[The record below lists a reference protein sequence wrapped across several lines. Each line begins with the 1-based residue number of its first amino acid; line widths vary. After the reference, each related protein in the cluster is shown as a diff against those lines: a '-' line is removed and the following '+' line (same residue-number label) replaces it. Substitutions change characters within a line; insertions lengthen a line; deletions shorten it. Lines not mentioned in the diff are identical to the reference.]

1 MIKDGRFI
9 LDGMENVVINIGK
22 ITTEEE
28 TAEEEWEPMG
38 PTPKPGILSL
48 RKWDHRLLKDFPPFY
63 SPICDMCC
71 LCTYGKCDL
80 TGDRKGACG
89 IDIAAQQARIV
100 LIACCI
106 GTAAHAGHAN
116 HVLHELI
123 RWRGR
128 DHPIDLGPYIDVEA
142 PIIRTVVG
150 TRPKT
155 LGDLEDILEYVNQ
168 QLVHALSSTHTGQEG
183 AYIDFESKALHVS
196 MIDNLVKE
204 VADIAQIAGFDFP
217 KGDPDAAL
225 VDFGLGS
232 VDRSKPVIVFI
243 GHYPAVSV
251 ATIDYIEERGLSD
264 KIEVC
269 GICCTAIETSR
280 YRASAKV
287 IGPLSMQ
294 LFFVR
299 AGIADVLVLDEQCV
313 RTDLLEQAQKTGAPL
328 ILTTDKICYN
338 LPDVTDQDPDRVV
351 SDLLGGAPG
360 VLISDP
366 LRAAEVITKTA
377 LAVKPKRDQLK
388 HLPTEEEVVEHA
400 HACTE
405 CGWCDRACP
414 NSLPVREAMIA
425 AKEGNLGKLSDLF
438 SPCMSCG
445 RCESEC
451 EREIP
456 IISMIEKAA
465 AEIAFG
471 ETFTMRAGRGPVLD
485 TEIREVGAPIVLG
498 EIPGVV
504 ALVGCSNFPDGEVEV
519 AKIAE
524 EFARRKYIV
533 VATGCSAMAMAMYRD
548 EEGKTLYE
556 KYPGSFAAGGV
567 VNIGSCVANSHIIG
581 AAIKIA
587 AIFARMPLRGNFE
600 EIADYILNKVGA
612 CGIAWG
618 AMSQKAASIAT
629 GTNRWGIPV
638 IVGPHG
644 SKYRRA
650 YLSNKELSEWEL
662 YDKRTKEV
670 APGEPAPEHLLYPA
684 ETMEEAIVAIAK
696 FCIRPS
702 DNAKGRQIKLSNYV
716 DLYKKYMGTLPPDL
730 HLFIRKETDIPIT
743 MKGEIMEYL
752 KEVGWEPRKAVGE
765 PSRLEPEEGGA
776 SA

>member
-22 ITTEEE
+22 VTTEEE
-28 TAEEEWEPMG
+28 LAEQEWEPMG

-48 RKWDHRLLKDFPPFY
+48 RNWDHRLLKDFPPFY
-63 SPICDMCC
+63 APICDMCC

-80 TGDRKGACG
+80 TENRKGACG
-89 IDIAAQQARIV
+89 IDIAAQQARMV
-100 LIACCI
+100 TIACCI

-123 RWRGR
+123 KWRGR

-155 LGDLEDILEYVNQ
+155 LGDLEEILDYVNQ
-168 QLVHALSSTHTGQEG
+168 QLVHVLSSTHTGQEG
-183 AYIDFESKALHVS
+183 SFIDFESKALHVS
-196 MIDNLVKE
+196 MIDNLAKE

-217 KGDPDAAL
+217 RGDPDAAL
-225 VDFGLGS
+225 IDFGFGA
-232 VDRSKPVIVFI
+232 VDRTKPIIVFI

-251 ATIDYIEERGLSD
+251 ATIDYIEEHGLSD

-280 YRASAKV
+280 YSASAKV

-299 AGIADVLVLDEQCV
+299 SGIADVIVLDEQCV
-313 RTDLLEQAQKTGAPL
+313 RTDLLEEAQKVGAPL

-338 LPDVTDQDPDRVV
+338 LPDVTNRDSDKVV
-351 SDLLGGAPG
+351 EDLLNGAPG

-366 LRAAEVITKTA
+366 HKAAKVITETA
-377 LAVKPKRDQLK
+377 LKVKPKRDALN
-388 HLPTEEEVVEHA
+388 HLPELEEVRELA
-400 HACTE
+400 EACIE

-414 NSLPVREAMIA
+414 NSLPVKDAMIK
-425 AKEGNLGKLSDLF
+425 AKEGDFEGLSNLF

-451 EREIP
+451 KKDLP
-456 IISMIEKAA
+456 IVSMILKSAQ
-465 AEIAFG
+465 EIAFG
-471 ETFTMRAGRGPVLD
+471 ETYTMRAGRGPVLD
-485 TEIREVGAPIVLG
+485 TEIRKVGAPLVLG
-498 EIPGVV
+498 EIPGIV

-524 EFARRKYIV
+524 EFARRNYIV
-533 VATGCSAMAMAMYRD
+533 VATGCSAMAMAMYRCED
-548 EEGKTLYE
+548 GQTLYE
-556 KYPGSFAAGGV
+556 KYPGTFDAGGV
-567 VNIGSCVANSHIIG
+567 VNIGSCVANAHIIG
-581 AAIKIA
+581 AAIKVA
-587 AIFARMPLRGNFE
+587 AIFARIPLRGNFE

-612 CGIAWG
+612 CGVAWG
-618 AMSQKAASIAT
+618 AMSQKAASIGT
-629 GTNRWGIPV
+629 GTNRWGLPV
-638 IVGPHG
+638 VLGPHG

-650 YLSNKELSEWEL
+650 YISNKELSEWEL
-662 YDKRTKEV
+662 YDKRTGEV
-670 APGEPAPEHLLYPA
+670 VEGEPAPEYLAYPA
-684 ETMEEAIVAIAK
+684 ETMEEAIVLIAK
-696 FCIRPS
+696 LCIRPS

-716 DLYKKYMGTLPPDL
+716 DLYKKYMETLPPDL
-730 HLFIRKETDIPIT
+730 HLFVRNERDIPIT
-743 MKGEIMEYL
+743 MKDEIMEYL
-752 KEVGWEPRKAVGE
+752 EEAGWKPRKAIGDL
-765 PSRLEPEEGGA
+765 SRLVPEEEV
-776 SA
+776 

>member
-22 ITTEEE
+22 VTTEEE
-28 TAEEEWEPMG
+28 LAEQEWEPMG

-48 RKWDHRLLKDFPPFY
+48 RNWDHRLLKDFPPFY
-63 SPICDMCC
+63 APICDMCC

-89 IDIAAQQARIV
+89 IDIAAQQARMV
-100 LIACCI
+100 TIACCI

-123 RWRGR
+123 KWRGR

-155 LGDLEDILEYVNQ
+155 LGDLEGILDYVNQ
-168 QLVHALSSTHTGQEG
+168 QLVHVLSSTHTGQEG
-183 AYIDFESKALHVS
+183 SFIDFESKALHVS
-196 MIDNLVKE
+196 MIDNLAKE

-217 KGDPDAAL
+217 RGDPDAAL
-225 VDFGLGS
+225 IDFGFGA
-232 VDRSKPVIVFI
+232 VDRTKPIIVFI

-251 ATIDYIEERGLSD
+251 ATIDYIEEHGLSD

-280 YRASAKV
+280 YSASAKV

-299 AGIADVLVLDEQCV
+299 SGIADVIVLDEQCV
-313 RTDLLEQAQKTGAPL
+313 RTDLLEEAQKVGAPL

-338 LPDVTDQDPDRVV
+338 LPDVTNRDSDKVV
-351 SDLLGGAPG
+351 EDLLNGAPG

-366 LRAAEVITKTA
+366 HKAAKVITETA
-377 LAVKPKRDQLK
+377 LKMKPKRDALN
-388 HLPTEEEVVEHA
+388 HLPELEEVRELA
-400 HACTE
+400 EACIE

-414 NSLPVREAMIA
+414 NSLPVKDAMIK
-425 AKEGNLGKLSDLF
+425 AKEGDFEGLSNLF

-451 EREIP
+451 KKDLP
-456 IISMIEKAA
+456 IVSMILKSAQ
-465 AEIAFG
+465 EIAFG
-471 ETFTMRAGRGPVLD
+471 ETYTMRAGRGPVLD
-485 TEIREVGAPIVLG
+485 TEIRKVGAPLVLG
-498 EIPGVV
+498 EIPGIV

-524 EFARRKYIV
+524 EFARRNYIV
-533 VATGCSAMAMAMYRD
+533 VATGCSAMAMAMYRCED
-548 EEGKTLYE
+548 GQTLYE
-556 KYPGSFAAGGV
+556 KYPGTFDAGGV
-567 VNIGSCVANSHIIG
+567 VNIGSCVANAHIIG
-581 AAIKIA
+581 AAIKVA
-587 AIFARMPLRGNFE
+587 AIFARIPLRGNFE

-612 CGIAWG
+612 CGVAWG
-618 AMSQKAASIAT
+618 AMSQKAASIGT

-638 IVGPHG
+638 VLGPHG

-650 YLSNKELSEWEL
+650 YISNKELSEWEL
-662 YDKRTKEV
+662 YDKRTGEV
-670 APGEPAPEHLLYPA
+670 VEGEPAPEHLAYPA
-684 ETMEEAIVAIAK
+684 ETMEEAIVLIAK
-696 FCIRPS
+696 LCIRPS

-716 DLYKKYMGTLPPDL
+716 DLYKKYMETLPPDL
-730 HLFIRKETDIPIT
+730 HLFVRNERDIPIT
-743 MKGEIMEYL
+743 MKDEIMEYL
-752 KEVGWEPRKAVGE
+752 EEAGWEPRKAIGD
-765 PSRLEPEEGGA
+765 PSRLVPEEEV
-776 SA
+776 

>member
-1 MIKDGRFI
+1 MIKDGRFKI
-9 LDGMENVVINIGK
+9 DGMENVVINIGK

-28 TAEEEWEPMG
+28 LTEQEWEPMG

-48 RKWDHRLLKDFPPFY
+48 RNWDHRLLKDFPPFY
-63 SPICDMCC
+63 APICDMCC

-80 TGDRKGACG
+80 TENRKGACG
-89 IDIAAQQARIV
+89 IDIAAQQARMV
-100 LIACCI
+100 VIACCI

-123 RWRGR
+123 KWRGR
-128 DHPIDLGPYIDVEA
+128 DHPINLGPYIDVEA

-155 LGDLEDILEYVNQ
+155 LGDLEEILNYVNQ
-168 QLVHALSSTHTGQEG
+168 QLVHVLSSTHTGQEG
-183 AYIDFESKALHVS
+183 SFIDFESKALHVS
-196 MIDNLVKE
+196 MIDNLAKE

-225 VDFGLGS
+225 IDFGFGA
-232 VDRSKPVIVFI
+232 VDRTKPIIVFI

-251 ATIDYIEERGLSD
+251 ATIDYIEEQGLSD
-264 KIEVC
+264 KMEVC

-280 YRASAKV
+280 YSASAKV

-299 AGIADVLVLDEQCV
+299 SGIADVVVLDEQCV
-313 RTDLLEQAQKTGAPL
+313 RTDLLEQVQKTGAPL

-338 LPDVTDQDPDRVV
+338 LPDVTNRDPDKVV
-351 SDLLGGAPG
+351 EDLLNGAPG

-366 LRAAEVITKTA
+366 LIAAQVITKTA
-377 LAVKPKRDQLK
+377 LEIKPKRDTLN
-388 HLPTEEEVVEHA
+388 HLPELEEVRELA
-400 HACTE
+400 EACIE

-414 NSLPVREAMIA
+414 NSLPVKDAMIK
-425 AKEGNLGKLSDLF
+425 AKEGDFSGLSNLF

-451 EREIP
+451 KKDLP
-456 IISMIEKAA
+456 IVSMILKSAQ
-465 AEIAFG
+465 EIAFG
-471 ETFTMRAGRGPVLD
+471 ETYTMRAGRGPVLD
-485 TEIREVGAPIVLG
+485 TEIRKVGAPLVLG
-498 EIPGVV
+498 EIPGIV

-524 EFARRKYIV
+524 EFARRNYIV
-533 VATGCSAMAMAMYRD
+533 VATGCSAMAMAMYRCED
-548 EEGKTLYE
+548 GQTLYE
-556 KYPGSFAAGGV
+556 KYPGSFDAGGV
-567 VNIGSCVANSHIIG
+567 VNIGSCVANAHVVG
-581 AAIKIA
+581 AAIKVA
-587 AIFARMPLRGNFE
+587 AIFARLPLRGNFE

-612 CGIAWG
+612 CGVAWG
-618 AMSQKAASIAT
+618 AMSQKAASIGT
-629 GTNRWGIPV
+629 GINRWGIPV

-650 YLSNKELSEWEL
+650 YISNKELSEWEL
-662 YDKRTKEV
+662 YDKRTGKVVE
-670 APGEPAPEHLLYPA
+670 GEPAPEHLLYPA

-730 HLFIRKETDIPIT
+730 HLFVRNERDIPIT
-743 MKGEIMEYL
+743 MKDEIMEYL
-752 KEVGWEPRKAVGE
+752 EEAGWEPRKAIGE
-765 PSRLEPEEGGA
+765 PSRLVPEEEV
-776 SA
+776 

>member
-22 ITTEEE
+22 VTTEEE
-28 TAEEEWEPMG
+28 LAEQEWEPMG

-48 RKWDHRLLKDFPPFY
+48 RNWDHRLLKDFPPFY
-63 SPICDMCC
+63 APICDMCC

-89 IDIAAQQARIV
+89 IDIAAQQARMV
-100 LIACCI
+100 TIACCI

-123 RWRGR
+123 KWRGR

-150 TRPKT
+150 TIPKT
-155 LGDLEDILEYVNQ
+155 LGDLEEILDYVNQ
-168 QLVHALSSTHTGQEG
+168 QLVHVLSSTHTGQEG
-183 AYIDFESKALHVS
+183 SFIDFESKALHVS
-196 MIDNLVKE
+196 MIDNLAKE

-217 KGDPDAAL
+217 RGDPDAAL
-225 VDFGLGS
+225 IDFGFGA
-232 VDRSKPVIVFI
+232 VDRTKPIIVFI

-251 ATIDYIEERGLSD
+251 ATIDYIEEHGLSD

-280 YRASAKV
+280 YSASAKV

-299 AGIADVLVLDEQCV
+299 SGIADVVVLDEQCV
-313 RTDLLEQAQKTGAPL
+313 RTDLLEQVQKTGAPL

-338 LPDVTDQDPDRVV
+338 LPDVTNRDPDKVV
-351 SDLLGGAPG
+351 SDLLNGTPG

-366 LRAAEVITKTA
+366 HKAARVITETA
-377 LAVKPKRDQLK
+377 LKIKPKRDSLK
-388 HLPTEEEVVEHA
+388 HLLELDEVRELAEE
-400 HACTE
+400 CIE

-414 NSLPVREAMIA
+414 NILPVKDAMIR
-425 AKEGNLGKLSDLF
+425 AKEGDFEGLSNLF

-451 EREIP
+451 KKDLP
-456 IISMIEKAA
+456 IVSMILKSAQD
-465 AEIAFG
+465 IAFG
-471 ETFTMRAGRGPVLD
+471 KTYTMRAGRGPVLD
-485 TEIREVGAPIVLG
+485 TEIRKVGAPLVLG
-498 EIPGVV
+498 EIPGIV

-524 EFARRKYIV
+524 EFARRNYIV
-533 VATGCSAMAMAMYRD
+533 VATGCSAMAMAMYRCED
-548 EEGKTLYE
+548 GQTLYE
-556 KYPGSFAAGGV
+556 KYPGTFDAGGI
-567 VNIGSCVANSHIIG
+567 VNIGSCVANAHVIG
-581 AAIKIA
+581 AAIKVA
-587 AIFARMPLRGNFE
+587 AIFARLPLRGNFE

-612 CGIAWG
+612 CGVAWG
-618 AMSQKAASIAT
+618 AMSQKAASIGT
-629 GTNRWGIPV
+629 GVNRWGIPV
-638 IVGPHG
+638 VLGPHG

-650 YLSNKELSEWEL
+650 YISNKELSEWEL
-662 YDKRTKEV
+662 YDKRAGKV
-670 APGEPAPEHLLYPA
+670 VVGEPAPEHLAYPA
-684 ETMEEAIVAIAK
+684 ETMEEAIVLIAK
-696 FCIRPS
+696 LCIRPS

-730 HLFIRKETDIPIT
+730 QIFVRNERDIPIT
-743 MKGEIMEYL
+743 MKDEIMEYL
-752 KEVGWEPRKAVGE
+752 EEAGWEPRKAIGD
-765 PSRLEPEEGGA
+765 PTRLVPEAEEV
-776 SA
+776 

>member
-22 ITTEEE
+22 VTTEEE
-28 TAEEEWEPMG
+28 LAEQEWEPMG

-48 RKWDHRLLKDFPPFY
+48 RNWDHRLLKDFPPFY
-63 SPICDMCC
+63 APICDMCC

-80 TGDRKGACG
+80 TENRKGACG
-89 IDIAAQQARIV
+89 IDIAAQQARMV
-100 LIACCI
+100 TIACCI

-123 RWRGR
+123 KWRGR

-155 LGDLEDILEYVNQ
+155 LGDLEEILDYVNQ
-168 QLVHALSSTHTGQEG
+168 QLVHVLSSTHTGQEG
-183 AYIDFESKALHVS
+183 SFIDFESKALHVS
-196 MIDNLVKE
+196 MIDNLAKE

-217 KGDPDAAL
+217 RGDPDAAL
-225 VDFGLGS
+225 IDFGFGA
-232 VDRSKPVIVFI
+232 VDRTKPIIVFI

-251 ATIDYIEERGLSD
+251 ATIDYIEEHGLSD

-280 YRASAKV
+280 YSASAKV

-299 AGIADVLVLDEQCV
+299 SGIADVIVLDEQCV
-313 RTDLLEQAQKTGAPL
+313 RTDLLEEAQKVGAPL

-338 LPDVTDQDPDRVV
+338 LPDVTNRDSDKVV
-351 SDLLGGAPG
+351 EDLLNGAPG

-366 LRAAEVITKTA
+366 HKAAKVITETA
-377 LAVKPKRDQLK
+377 LKVKPKRDALN
-388 HLPTEEEVVEHA
+388 HLPELEEVRELA
-400 HACTE
+400 EACIE

-414 NSLPVREAMIA
+414 NSLPVKDAMIK
-425 AKEGNLGKLSDLF
+425 AKEGDFEGLSNLF

-451 EREIP
+451 KKDLP
-456 IISMIEKAA
+456 IVSMILKSAQ
-465 AEIAFG
+465 EIAFG
-471 ETFTMRAGRGPVLD
+471 ETYTMRAGRGPVLD
-485 TEIREVGAPIVLG
+485 TEIRKVGAPLVLG
-498 EIPGVV
+498 EIPGIV

-524 EFARRKYIV
+524 EFARRNYIV
-533 VATGCSAMAMAMYRD
+533 VATGCSAMAMAMYRCED
-548 EEGKTLYE
+548 GQTLYE
-556 KYPGSFAAGGV
+556 KYPGTFDAGGV
-567 VNIGSCVANSHIIG
+567 VNIGSCVANAHIIG
-581 AAIKIA
+581 AAIKVA
-587 AIFARMPLRGNFE
+587 AIFARIPLRGNFE

-612 CGIAWG
+612 CGVAWG
-618 AMSQKAASIAT
+618 AMSQKAASIGT

-638 IVGPHG
+638 VLGPHG

-650 YLSNKELSEWEL
+650 YISNKELSEWEL
-662 YDKRTKEV
+662 YDKRTGEV
-670 APGEPAPEHLLYPA
+670 VEGEPAPEHLAYPA
-684 ETMEEAIVAIAK
+684 ETMEEAIVLIAK
-696 FCIRPS
+696 LCIRPS

-716 DLYKKYMGTLPPDL
+716 DLYKKYMETLPPDL
-730 HLFIRKETDIPIT
+730 HLFVRNERDIPIT
-743 MKGEIMEYL
+743 MKDEIMEYL
-752 KEVGWEPRKAVGE
+752 EEAGWKPRKAIGD
-765 PSRLEPEEGGA
+765 PSRLVPEEEV
-776 SA
+776 

>member
-1 MIKDGRFI
+1 MIKDGRFT

-28 TAEEEWEPMG
+28 LAEQEWEPMG

-48 RKWDHRLLKDFPPFY
+48 RNWDHRLLKDFPPFY
-63 SPICDMCC
+63 APICDMCC

-80 TGDRKGACG
+80 TGNRKGACG
-89 IDIAAQQARIV
+89 IGIEAQQARMV
-100 LIACCI
+100 TIACCI
-106 GTAAHAGHAN
+106 GTAAHAGHAD

-123 RWRGR
+123 KWRGR

-150 TRPKT
+150 TIPKT
-155 LGDLEDILEYVNQ
+155 LGDLEEVLNYVNQ
-168 QLVHALSSTHTGQEG
+168 QLVHVLSSTHTGQEG
-183 AYIDFESKALHVS
+183 SFIDFESKALHVS
-196 MIDNLVKE
+196 MIDNLAKE

-225 VDFGLGS
+225 IDFGFGA
-232 VDRSKPVIVFI
+232 VDRTKPIIVFI

-251 ATIDYIEERGLSD
+251 ATIDYIEEHGLSD

-280 YRASAKV
+280 YSSSAKV

-294 LFFVR
+294 QFFVR
-299 AGIADVLVLDEQCV
+299 SGIADVLVLDEQCV
-313 RTDLLEQAQKTGAPL
+313 RTDLLEEAQKTGAPL

-338 LPDVTDQDPDRVV
+338 LPDVTNRDPDKVV
-351 SDLLGGAPG
+351 EDLLNGAPG

-366 LRAAEVITKTA
+366 LIAAPVITKTA
-377 LAVKPKRDQLK
+377 LEIKPKRDKLN
-388 HLPTEEEVVEHA
+388 HLPELDEVQKLAEE
-400 HACTE
+400 CIK

-414 NSLPVREAMIA
+414 NSLPVKDAMIK
-425 AKEGNLGKLSDLF
+425 AKEGDFGGLSDLF

-451 EREIP
+451 KKELP
-456 IISMIEKAA
+456 IITMILKSAQ
-465 AEIAFG
+465 EIAFG
-471 ETFTMRAGRGPVLD
+471 ETYTMRAGRGPVLD
-485 TEIREVGAPIVLG
+485 TEIRKVGAPLVLG
-498 EIPGVV
+498 EIPGIV
-504 ALVGCSNFPDGEVEV
+504 ALVGCSNFPNGEVEV

-524 EFARRKYIV
+524 EFARRNYIV
-533 VATGCSAMAMAMYRD
+533 VATGCSAMAMAMYRCED
-548 EEGKTLYE
+548 GQTLYE
-556 KYPGSFAAGGV
+556 KYPGTFDAGGV
-567 VNIGSCVANSHIIG
+567 VNIGSCVANAHIIG
-581 AAIKIA
+581 AAIKVA
-587 AIFARMPLRGNFE
+587 AIFARLPLRGNFE

-612 CGIAWG
+612 CGVAWG
-618 AMSQKAASIAT
+618 AMSQKAASIGT

-650 YLSNKELSEWEL
+650 YISNKELSEWEL
-662 YDKRTKEV
+662 YDKRTGEV
-670 APGEPAPEHLLYPA
+670 VKGEPAPEHLMYPA
-684 ETMEEAIVAIAK
+684 ETMEEAIVLIAK
-696 FCIRPS
+696 LCIRPS

-730 HLFIRKETDIPIT
+730 HLFVRKETDIPIT
-743 MKGEIMEYL
+743 MKGEVMEYL
-752 KEVGWEPRKAVGE
+752 EEAGWKPRKAIGD
-765 PSRLEPEEGGA
+765 PSRLVPEAEEV
-776 SA
+776 

>member
-9 LDGMENVVINIGK
+9 IDGMENVVINIGK
-22 ITTEEE
+22 ITTKEEL
-28 TAEEEWEPMG
+28 AEEEWEPMG

-48 RKWDHRLLKDFPPFY
+48 RRWDHRLLKDFPPFY
-63 SPICDMCC
+63 APICDMCC

-80 TGDRKGACG
+80 TEGRKGACG
-89 IDIAAQQARIV
+89 IGIEAQQARMV

-123 RWRGR
+123 RWHGR
-128 DHPIDLGPYIDVEA
+128 DHPIDMGPYIDVEA

-155 LGDLEDILEYVNQ
+155 LGDLEDVLEYVNQ
-168 QLVHALSSTHTGQEG
+168 QLVHALSSSHTGQEG
-183 AYIDFESKALHVS
+183 SYIDFESKALHIS
-196 MIDNLVKE
+196 MIDNLAKE

-217 KGDPDAAL
+217 RGDPDTAL
-225 VDFGLGS
+225 VDFGFGS
-232 VDRSKPVIVFI
+232 VDRTKPVVLFI

-251 ATIDYIEERGLSD
+251 ATIDYMEEHNLSD
-264 KIEVC
+264 KMEVC

-287 IGPLSMQ
+287 VGPLSMQ
-294 LFFVR
+294 NFFVR
-299 AGIADVLVLDEQCV
+299 SGIADVIVLDEQCV
-313 RTDLLEQAQKTGAPL
+313 RTDLLEEAQKTGAPL

-338 LPDVTDQDPDRVV
+338 LPDVTDCDSSEVV
-351 SDLLGGAPG
+351 SDLVGGAPG

-366 LRAAEVITKTA
+366 LKAAEVITEVA
-377 LAVKPKRDQLK
+377 LKIKPKRDGMM
-388 HLPTEEEVVEHA
+388 HLPEIEEV
-400 HACTE
+400 TE
-405 CGWCDRACP
+405 LAQDCIECEWCDRACP
-414 NSLPVREAMIA
+414 NSLPVRAAMIA
-425 AKEGNLGKLSDLF
+425 AKKGDLSKLSNLF

-451 EREIP
+451 KKDLP
-456 IISMIEKAA
+456 IVSMILRSAQ
-465 AEIAFG
+465 EIAFG
-471 ETFTMRAGRGPVLD
+471 ETYTMRAGRGPVLD

-504 ALVGCSNFPDGEVEV
+504 ALVGCSNFPNGEVEV

-533 VATGCSAMAMAMYRD
+533 VATGCSAMAIAMYRGED
-548 EEGKTLYE
+548 GKTLYE
-556 KYPGSFAAGGV
+556 KYPGSFSAGGV
-567 VNIGSCVANSHIIG
+567 VNIGSCVANSHVVG

-587 AIFARMPLRGNFE
+587 AIFARLPLRGNFE

-612 CGIAWG
+612 CGVAWG
-618 AMSQKAASIAT
+618 AMSQKAASIGT

-650 YLSNKELSEWEL
+650 YISNKELSEWKI
-662 YDKRTKEV
+662 YDKRAGEV
-670 APGEPAPEHLLYPA
+670 VDGEPAPEHLMYPA
-684 ETMEEAIVAIAK
+684 ETMQEAMVAVAK

-702 DNAKGRQIKLSNYV
+702 DNARGRQIKLSNYV

-730 HLFIRKETDIPIT
+730 HLFVRKETDIPIT
-743 MKGEIMEYL
+743 MKNEIMEYL
-752 KEVGWEPRKAVGE
+752 KEVGWAPRRLVTE
-765 PSRLEPEEGGA
+765 PSRLGLEVDV
-776 SA
+776 

>member
-1 MIKDGRFI
+1 MIKDGRFT

-22 ITTEEE
+22 VTTEEE
-28 TAEEEWEPMG
+28 IAEQEWEPMG

-48 RKWDHRLLKDFPPFY
+48 RNWDHRLLKDFPPFY
-63 SPICDMCC
+63 APICDMCC

-89 IDIAAQQARIV
+89 IDIAAQQARMV

-123 RWRGR
+123 KWRGR
-128 DHPIDLGPYIDVEA
+128 DHPIDLGPHIDVEA

-150 TRPKT
+150 TIPKT
-155 LGDLEDILEYVNQ
+155 LGDLEGILDYVNQ
-168 QLVHALSSTHTGQEG
+168 QLVHALSSAHTGQEG
-183 AYIDFESKALHVS
+183 SYIDFESKALHIS
-196 MIDNLVKE
+196 MIDNLAKE

-225 VDFGLGS
+225 IEFGFGS
-232 VDRSKPVIVFI
+232 VDRTKPIIVFI

-251 ATIDYIEERGLSD
+251 ATIDYIEEHGLSD
-264 KIEVC
+264 KMEVC

-280 YRASAKV
+280 YSASAKV

-299 AGIADVLVLDEQCV
+299 SGIADVIVLDEQCV
-313 RTDLLEQAQKTGAPL
+313 RTDLLEEAQKVGAPL

-338 LPDVTDQDPDRVV
+338 LPDVTNRDSDKVV
-351 SDLLGGAPG
+351 EDLLNGAPG

-366 LRAAEVITKTA
+366 HKAAKVITETA
-377 LAVKPKRDQLK
+377 LKMKPKRDALN
-388 HLPTEEEVVEHA
+388 HLPELEEVRELA
-400 HACTE
+400 EECIE

-414 NSLPVREAMIA
+414 NSLPVKDAMIK
-425 AKEGNLGKLSDLF
+425 AKEGDFKGLSDLF

-451 EREIP
+451 KKDLP
-456 IISMIEKAA
+456 IVSMILKSAQ
-465 AEIAFG
+465 EIAFG
-471 ETFTMRAGRGPVLD
+471 ETYTMRAGRGPVLD
-485 TEIREVGAPIVLG
+485 TEIRKVGAPLVLG
-498 EIPGVV
+498 EIPGIV

-524 EFARRKYIV
+524 EFARRNYIV
-533 VATGCSAMAMAMYRD
+533 VATGCSAMAMAMYRCED
-548 EEGKTLYE
+548 GQTLYE
-556 KYPGSFAAGGV
+556 KYPGTFDAGGI
-567 VNIGSCVANSHIIG
+567 VNIGSCVANAHVIG
-581 AAIKIA
+581 AAIKVA
-587 AIFARMPLRGNFE
+587 AIFARLPLRGNFE

-612 CGIAWG
+612 CGVAWG
-618 AMSQKAASIAT
+618 AMSQKAASIGT

-638 IVGPHG
+638 VLGPHG

-650 YLSNKELSEWEL
+650 YISNKELSEWEL
-662 YDKRTKEV
+662 YDKRTGEV
-670 APGEPAPEHLLYPA
+670 VEGEPAPEHLAYPA
-684 ETMEEAIVAIAK
+684 ETMEEAIVLIAK
-696 FCIRPS
+696 LCIRPS

-716 DLYKKYMGTLPPDL
+716 DLYKKYMKTLPPDL
-730 HLFIRKETDIPIT
+730 HLFVRNERDIPIT
-743 MKGEIMEYL
+743 MKDEIMEYL
-752 KEVGWEPRKAVGE
+752 EEAGWKPRKAIGD
-765 PSRLEPEEGGA
+765 PTRLVPDEEV
-776 SA
+776 

>member
-1 MIKDGRFI
+1 MIKDGRFT

-28 TAEEEWEPMG
+28 IAEQEWEPMG

-48 RKWDHRLLKDFPPFY
+48 RNWDHRLLKDFPPFY
-63 SPICDMCC
+63 APICDMCC

-89 IDIAAQQARIV
+89 IDIAAQQARMV

-123 RWRGR
+123 KWRGR
-128 DHPIDLGPYIDVEA
+128 DHPIDLGPHIDVEA

-150 TRPKT
+150 TIPKT
-155 LGDLEDILEYVNQ
+155 LGDLEGILDYVNQ
-168 QLVHALSSTHTGQEG
+168 QLVHALSSAHTGQEG
-183 AYIDFESKALHVS
+183 SYIDFESKALHIS
-196 MIDNLVKE
+196 MIDNLAKE

-225 VDFGLGS
+225 IEFGFGS
-232 VDRSKPVIVFI
+232 VDRTKPIIVFI

-251 ATIDYIEERGLSD
+251 ATIDYIEEHGLSD
-264 KIEVC
+264 KMEVC

-280 YRASAKV
+280 YSASAKV

-299 AGIADVLVLDEQCV
+299 SGIADVIVLDEQCV
-313 RTDLLEQAQKTGAPL
+313 RTDLLEEAQKVGAPL

-338 LPDVTDQDPDRVV
+338 LPDVTNRDSDKVV
-351 SDLLGGAPG
+351 EDLLNGAPG

-366 LRAAEVITKTA
+366 HKAAKVITETA
-377 LAVKPKRDQLK
+377 LKMKPKRDALN
-388 HLPTEEEVVEHA
+388 HLPELEEVRELA
-400 HACTE
+400 EECIE

-414 NSLPVREAMIA
+414 NSLPVKDAMIK
-425 AKEGNLGKLSDLF
+425 AKEGDFKGLSDLF

-451 EREIP
+451 KKDLP
-456 IISMIEKAA
+456 IVSMILKSAQ
-465 AEIAFG
+465 EIAFG
-471 ETFTMRAGRGPVLD
+471 ETYTMRAGRGPVLD
-485 TEIREVGAPIVLG
+485 TEIRKVGAPLVLG
-498 EIPGVV
+498 EIPGIV

-524 EFARRKYIV
+524 EFARRNYIV
-533 VATGCSAMAMAMYRD
+533 VATGCSAMAMAMYRCED
-548 EEGKTLYE
+548 GQTLYE
-556 KYPGSFAAGGV
+556 KYPGTFDAGGI
-567 VNIGSCVANSHIIG
+567 VNIGSCVANAHVIG
-581 AAIKIA
+581 AAIKVA
-587 AIFARMPLRGNFE
+587 AIFARLPLRGNFE

-612 CGIAWG
+612 CGVAWG
-618 AMSQKAASIAT
+618 AMSQKAASIGT

-638 IVGPHG
+638 VLGPHG

-650 YLSNKELSEWEL
+650 YISNKELSEWEL
-662 YDKRTKEV
+662 YDKRTGEV
-670 APGEPAPEHLLYPA
+670 VEGEPAPEHLAYPA
-684 ETMEEAIVAIAK
+684 ETMEEAIVLIAK
-696 FCIRPS
+696 LCIRPS
-702 DNAKGRQIKLSNYV
+702 DNSKGRQIKLSNYV
-716 DLYKKYMGTLPPDL
+716 DLYKKYMKTLPPDL
-730 HLFIRKETDIPIT
+730 HLFVRNERDIPIT
-743 MKGEIMEYL
+743 MKDEIMGYL
-752 KEVGWEPRKAVGE
+752 EEAGWEPRKAIGD
-765 PSRLEPEEGGA
+765 PTRLVPEEEV
-776 SA
+776 

>member
-22 ITTEEE
+22 VTTEEE
-28 TAEEEWEPMG
+28 LAEQEWEPMG

-48 RKWDHRLLKDFPPFY
+48 RNWDHRLLKDFPPFY
-63 SPICDMCC
+63 APICDMCC

-80 TGDRKGACG
+80 TENRKGACG
-89 IDIAAQQARIV
+89 IDIAAQQARMV
-100 LIACCI
+100 TIACCI

-123 RWRGR
+123 KWRGR

-155 LGDLEDILEYVNQ
+155 LGDLEEILDYVNQ
-168 QLVHALSSTHTGQEG
+168 QLVHVLSSTHTGQEG
-183 AYIDFESKALHVS
+183 SFIDFESKALHVS
-196 MIDNLVKE
+196 MIDNLAKE

-217 KGDPDAAL
+217 RGDPDAAL
-225 VDFGLGS
+225 IDFGFGA
-232 VDRSKPVIVFI
+232 VDRTKPIIVFI

-251 ATIDYIEERGLSD
+251 ATIDYIEEHGLSD

-280 YRASAKV
+280 YSASAKV

-299 AGIADVLVLDEQCV
+299 SGIADVIVLDEQCV
-313 RTDLLEQAQKTGAPL
+313 RTDLLEEAQKVGAPL

-338 LPDVTDQDPDRVV
+338 LPDVTNRDSDKVV
-351 SDLLGGAPG
+351 EDLLNDAPG

-366 LRAAEVITKTA
+366 HKAAKVITETA
-377 LAVKPKRDQLK
+377 LKVKPKRDALN
-388 HLPTEEEVVEHA
+388 HLPELEEVRELA
-400 HACTE
+400 EACIE

-414 NSLPVREAMIA
+414 NSLPVKDAMIK
-425 AKEGNLGKLSDLF
+425 AKEGDFEGLSNLF

-451 EREIP
+451 KKDLP
-456 IISMIEKAA
+456 IVSMILKSAQ
-465 AEIAFG
+465 EIAFG
-471 ETFTMRAGRGPVLD
+471 ETYTMRAGRGPVLD
-485 TEIREVGAPIVLG
+485 TEIRKVGAPLVLG
-498 EIPGVV
+498 EIPGIV

-524 EFARRKYIV
+524 EFARRNYIV
-533 VATGCSAMAMAMYRD
+533 VATGCSAMAMAMYRCED
-548 EEGKTLYE
+548 GQTLYE
-556 KYPGSFAAGGV
+556 KYPGTFDAGGV
-567 VNIGSCVANSHIIG
+567 VNIGSCVANAHIIG
-581 AAIKIA
+581 AAIKVA
-587 AIFARMPLRGNFE
+587 AIFARIPLRGNFE

-612 CGIAWG
+612 CGVAWG
-618 AMSQKAASIAT
+618 AMSQKAASIGT

-638 IVGPHG
+638 VLGPHG

-650 YLSNKELSEWEL
+650 YISNKELSEWEL
-662 YDKRTKEV
+662 YDKRTGEV
-670 APGEPAPEHLLYPA
+670 VEGEPAPEHLAYPA
-684 ETMEEAIVAIAK
+684 ETMEEAIVLIAK
-696 FCIRPS
+696 LCIRPS

-716 DLYKKYMGTLPPDL
+716 DLYKKYMETLPPDL
-730 HLFIRKETDIPIT
+730 HLFVRNERDIPIT
-743 MKGEIMEYL
+743 MKDEIMEYL
-752 KEVGWEPRKAVGE
+752 EEAGWKPRKAIGD
-765 PSRLEPEEGGA
+765 PSRLVPEEEV
-776 SA
+776 

>member
-1 MIKDGRFI
+1 MIKDGQFI

-22 ITTEEE
+22 VTTEEE
-28 TAEEEWEPMG
+28 LAEQEWEPMG

-48 RKWDHRLLKDFPPFY
+48 RNWDHRLLKDFPPFY
-63 SPICDMCC
+63 APICDMCC

-80 TGDRKGACG
+80 TENRKGACG
-89 IDIAAQQARIV
+89 IGIEAQQARMV

-128 DHPIDLGPYIDVEA
+128 DHPIDMGPHIDVEA

-150 TRPKT
+150 TIPKT
-155 LGDLEDILEYVNQ
+155 LGDLEEILDYVNQ

-183 AYIDFESKALHVS
+183 SFIDFESKALHIS
-196 MIDNLVKE
+196 MIDNLAKE

-217 KGDPDAAL
+217 RGDPDAAL
-225 VDFGLGS
+225 IDFGFGS
-232 VDRSKPVIVFI
+232 VDRTKPIIVFI

-251 ATIDYIEERGLSD
+251 ATIDYIEEHGLSD

-280 YRASAKV
+280 YSASAKV

-294 LFFVR
+294 QFFVR
-299 AGIADVLVLDEQCV
+299 SGIADLLVLDEQCV
-313 RTDLLEQAQKTGAPL
+313 RTDLLEEAQKTGAPL

-338 LPDVTDQDPDRVV
+338 LPDVTNRDPDKVV
-351 SDLLGGAPG
+351 SDLLNGTPG

-366 LRAAEVITKTA
+366 LIAAQVITKTA
-377 LAVKPKRDQLK
+377 LEIKPKRDALN
-388 HLPTEEEVVEHA
+388 HLPELDEVQKLAEE
-400 HACTE
+400 CIK

-414 NSLPVREAMIA
+414 NSLPVKDAMIK
-425 AKEGNLGKLSDLF
+425 AKEGDFSGLSDLF

-451 EREIP
+451 KKDLP
-456 IISMIEKAA
+456 IISMILKSAQD
-465 AEIAFG
+465 IAFG
-471 ETFTMRAGRGPVLD
+471 ETYTMRAGRGPVLD
-485 TEIREVGAPIVLG
+485 TEIRKVGAPLVLG
-498 EIPGVV
+498 EIPGIV
-504 ALVGCSNFPDGEVEV
+504 ALVGCSNFPNGEVEV

-524 EFARRKYIV
+524 EFARRNYIV
-533 VATGCSAMAMAMYRD
+533 VATGCSAMAMAMYRCED
-548 EEGKTLYE
+548 GQTLYE
-556 KYPGSFAAGGV
+556 KYPGSFDAGGV
-567 VNIGSCVANSHIIG
+567 VNIGSCVANAHIIG
-581 AAIKIA
+581 AAIKVA
-587 AIFARMPLRGNFE
+587 AIFARLPLRGNFE

-612 CGIAWG
+612 CGVAWG
-618 AMSQKAASIAT
+618 AMSQKAASIGT

-638 IVGPHG
+638 VLGPHG

-650 YLSNKELSEWEL
+650 YISNKELSDWEL
-662 YDKRTKEV
+662 YDKRAGEV
-670 APGEPAPEHLLYPA
+670 VKGEPAPEHLAYPA
-684 ETMEEAIVAIAK
+684 ETMEEAIVMIAK
-696 FCIRPS
+696 LCIRPS

-716 DLYKKYMGTLPPDL
+716 DLYKKYMETLPPDL
-730 HLFIRKETDIPIT
+730 HLFVRNERDIPIT
-743 MKGEIMEYL
+743 MKEEIMEYL
-752 KEVGWEPRKAVGE
+752 EEAGWKPRKAIGD
-765 PSRLEPEEGGA
+765 PSRLVPEEEEV
-776 SA
+776 